1 MEMLPKNID
10 GALAALED
18 AGYEAYIVGGSVRD
32 RAIGREVSDYDVT
45 TSALPEE
52 VEKVFAKYKVI
63 ETGIAHGTVTVV
75 IDGSPIEI
83 TTFRSDGEYLD
94 SRHPESVTFTRKI
107 EDDLAR
113 RDFTMNSIAVDR
125 RGKTVDPYGG
135 MEDISRG
142 VVRCTG
148 DPDTRFGEDA
158 LRIIRALRFSS
169 TLGFEIESGTAES
182 IHKNRG
188 KLLNISVERVYSELK
203 KLLCGKDVYRILT
216 DYSDVICTL
225 IPEMTP
231 AIGFDQK
238 SKYHCYDV
246 YTHIAKS
253 VEAIEP
259 DPVLRLS
266 MLFHDIGK
274 PYVCTEEDGVRH
286 FKGHPDVSE
295 KIAERWFAAMHSDA
309 ETARLVV
316 LFCKL
321 HDRPIVPEKKPVKRL
336 LTIFTYDELLMF
348 CKIYRADSVAHAPE
362 YRERAKTADKIAAI
376 AEEIVR
382 ENECFSLRDLAV
394 NGNDMTSLGL
404 SGPEIGE
411 ALHELLSL
419 VIDEE
424 LPNDKEALIEYI
436 KKKR

>member
-18 AGYEAYIVGGSVRD
+18 AGFEAYIVGGSVRD

-52 VEKVFAKYKVI
+52 VEKVFSKYKVV
-63 ETGIAHGTVTVV
+63 ETGIAHGTVTVI
-75 IDGSPIEI
+75 IDGVPVEI

-94 SRHPESVTFTRKI
+94 SRHPESVTFTRNI

-148 DPDTRFGEDA
+148 DPDRRFGEDA

-169 TLGFEIESGTAES
+169 TLGFEIEAATAES
-182 IHKNRG
+182 IHRNRE
-188 KLLNISVERVYSELK
+188 KLLNISVERVFSELK
-203 KLLCGKDVYRILT
+203 KLLCGRDVYRILT

-225 IPEMTP
+225 IPEMAP
-231 AIGFDQK
+231 AVGFDQK

-259 DPVLRLS
+259 DPLLRLT

-286 FKGHPDVSE
+286 FKGHPDVSAE
-295 KIAERWFAAMHSDA
+295 IAERWLVSMHSDT
-309 ETARLVV
+309 ETVRLVT

-321 HDRPIVPEKKPVKRL
+321 HDRPVVPEKRPVKRL
-336 LTIFTYDELLMF
+336 FSIFSFDELLMF

-362 YRERAKTADKIAAI
+362 YRERVKIADRIAET

-382 ENECFSLRDLAV
+382 ENECVSLRDLAV
-394 NGNDMTSLGL
+394 NGNDMASLGL
-404 SGPEIGE
+404 SGPGIGE
-411 ALHELLSL
+411 ALRELLSL
-419 VIDEE
+419 VVDEA
-424 LPNDKEALIEYI
+424 LPNEKDALIEYI
-436 KKKR
+436 KKR